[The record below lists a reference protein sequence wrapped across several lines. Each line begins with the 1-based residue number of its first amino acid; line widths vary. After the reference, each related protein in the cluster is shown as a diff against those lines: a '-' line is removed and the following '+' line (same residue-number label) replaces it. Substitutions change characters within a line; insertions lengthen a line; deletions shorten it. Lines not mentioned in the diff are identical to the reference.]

1 MGQQGHRKMGAL
13 VRCRQDIA
21 KLGKAYLLSISRDAL
36 PDVRSILGVNCERG
50 SVVMHQSVA
59 SRS

>member
-1 MGQQGHRKMGAL
+1 MGQQGYREVGAL

-21 KLGKAYLLSISRDAL
+21 KLGKAYLLSISRDTL
-36 PDVRSILGVNCERG
+36 PDVRSILGVDRERG
-50 SVVMHQSVA
+50 SVVMHQSVT